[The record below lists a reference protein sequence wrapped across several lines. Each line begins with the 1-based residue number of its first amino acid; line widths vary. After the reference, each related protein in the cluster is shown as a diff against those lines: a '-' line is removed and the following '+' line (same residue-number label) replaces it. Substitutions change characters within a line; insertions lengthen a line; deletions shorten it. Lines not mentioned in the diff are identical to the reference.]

1 MGARGTRSAWFATLG
16 DVTKRETY
24 CFKLNRRVESIGGLF
39 TVSLRNI
46 NQLTVTRVMGEL
58 TGEGTCQT
66 KRCVLTELGLGIDPW
81 NMDALLPAGGVMG
94 SAIVQFVISFQSS

>member
-1 MGARGTRSAWFATLG
+1 MVCNPRRRNKERDLLLQTKYEGGKHRGFVSL
-16 DVTKRETY
+16 
-24 CFKLNRRVESIGGLF
+24 
-39 TVSLRNI
+39 SLRNI
-46 NQLTVTRVMGEL
+46 NQLTVTRLMGEL

-94 SAIVQFVISFQSS
+94 SAIVQFVISFQTS

>member
-1 MGARGTRSAWFATLG
+1 
-16 DVTKRETY
+16 
-24 CFKLNRRVESIGGLF
+24 
-39 TVSLRNI
+39 
-46 NQLTVTRVMGEL
+46 MGEL

-94 SAIVQFVISFQSS
+94 SAIVQFVISFQRS

>member
-1 MGARGTRSAWFATLG
+1 MGARGTRSAWFATLR

-24 CFKLNRRVESIGGLF
+24 CFKLSIGGLF

-46 NQLTVTRVMGEL
+46 NQLTVTRLMGEL

-66 KRCVLTELGLGIDPW
+66 KRCVLTELGLGIDRW

-94 SAIVQFVISFQSS
+94 SAIVQIVISFQTS